1 MSVSTGR
8 EDVDTWAPV
17 GWVPGGSG
25 FDEAPFGSVLGD
37 PLMGSPLFDVAVLDD
52 ASEHRLEDRETVR
65 GGRGASAEGAQAD
78 PAAVLRAQV
87 EEQVRAMRRG
97 VPQGQQVAS
106 RTSGYGRAPGVRPGA
121 AASGQRPQGAQQSA
135 RMPVQQPVRVPAQ
148 QPVPVPQSPYSRR
161 PGPPGGYGGGYG
173 GRPGQPVGYGGG
185 PGVPVGYGGGSGAS
199 GWPPGSGLPRRP
211 PGSGLL
217 RRPVGSGRPLPA
229 GADPYASPGV
239 YGRPGG
245 ARPPQPAG
253 PGQRKSIGPYLG
265 WIIFF
270 LFLII
275 WHIVR

>member
-1 MSVSTGR
+1 MSVSTDR

-65 GGRGASAEGAQAD
+65 GGRGASAEGAQSG

-97 VPQGQQVAS
+97 VPQGQQAVPRS
-106 RTSGYGRAPGVRPGA
+106 SGYGRAPGARPGA
-121 AASGQRPQGAQQSA
+121 AASGQRPQGA
-135 RMPVQQPVRVPAQ
+135 RQPARVPAQ
-148 QPVPVPQSPYSRR
+148 QPAPVPQSPYNRR
-161 PGPPGGYGGGYG
+161 PGPPVGYG
-173 GRPGQPVGYGGG
+173 GRPGQPMGYGGA
-185 PGVPVGYGGGSGAS
+185 SGAP
-199 GWPPGSGLPRRP
+199 GRLAGSGLP
-211 PGSGLL
+211 

-229 GADPYASPGV
+229 GADPYV
-239 YGRPGG
+239 YGRPGR

-253 PGQRKSIGPYLG
+253 PGRKKGVGPYVG

>member
-1 MSVSTGR
+1 MSVSTDR

-17 GWVPGGSG
+17 GWVPSDPG

-97 VPQGQQVAS
+97 VPRNQQAVPRS
-106 RTSGYGRAPGVRPGA
+106 SGYGRAPGVRPGA
-121 AASGQRPQGAQQSA
+121 AASGQRPQGA
-135 RMPVQQPVRVPAQ
+135 RQPVRVPAQ

-161 PGPPGGYGGGYG
+161 PGPPVGYGGGYG

-211 PGSGLL
+211 
-217 RRPVGSGRPLPA
+217 VGSGRPLPA

-239 YGRPGG
+239 YGRPGR

-253 PGQRKSIGPYLG
+253 PGQRKSIGPYVG

-270 LFLII
+270 LFFII

>member
-17 GWVPGGSG
+17 GWMPGGSG

-106 RTSGYGRAPGVRPGA
+106 RTSGYGRAPGARPGA

-148 QPVPVPQSPYSRR
+148 QPAPVPQSPYSRR
-161 PGPPGGYGGGYG
+161 PGPP
-173 GRPGQPVGYGGG
+173 VGYGGG
-185 PGVPVGYGGGSGAS
+185 PGGPMGYDGAPGGPMGYGGASGAP
-199 GWPPGSGLPRRP
+199 GRPPGSGLP
-211 PGSGLL
+211 

-229 GADPYASPGV
+229 GADPYV
-239 YGRPGG
+239 YGRPGR

-253 PGQRKSIGPYLG
+253 PGRKKGVGPYVG

>member
-1 MSVSTGR
+1 MSVSTDR

-65 GGRGASAEGAQAD
+65 GGRGASAEGAQSG

-97 VPQGQQVAS
+97 VPQGQQAVPRS
-106 RTSGYGRAPGVRPGA
+106 SGYGRAPGVRPGA
-121 AASGQRPQGAQQSA
+121 AASGQRPQGARQSV
-135 RMPVQQPVRVPAQ
+135 RPVRQPVRVSAQQPVPLPAQ
-148 QPVPVPQSPYSRR
+148 QPAPVPQSPYSRR
-161 PGPPGGYGGGYG
+161 LGPPVGYGGGLG
-173 GRPGQPVGYGGG
+173 GRPGQPMGYGGA
-185 PGVPVGYGGGSGAS
+185 SGAP
-199 GWPPGSGLPRRP
+199 GQPVGSGLPRRP
-211 PGSGLL
+211 
-217 RRPVGSGRPLPA
+217 VGSGRLVPA
-229 GADPYASPGV
+229 GADPYV

-245 ARPPQPAG
+245 ARPSQSAG
-253 PGQRKSIGPYLG
+253 PGRKKGVGPYVG

-270 LFLII
+270 LFFII